1 MKPGIP
7 NKRREKKEKLLRE
20 VTVMIELKQK
30 DEEVRIWKEE
40 DGTVLLIFE

>member
-7 NKRREKKEKLLRE
+7 NKRKEKKEKLLRE
-20 VTVMIELKQK
+20 ITVKIELKQE

-40 DGTVLLIFE
+40 DGTELLIFE